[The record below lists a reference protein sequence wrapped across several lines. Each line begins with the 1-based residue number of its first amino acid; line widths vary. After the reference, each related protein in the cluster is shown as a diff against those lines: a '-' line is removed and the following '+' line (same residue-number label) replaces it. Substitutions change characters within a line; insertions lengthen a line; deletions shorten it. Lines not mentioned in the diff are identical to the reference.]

1 MRRRVH
7 HRSFVLAMAVL
18 ATVVMAIVPAGC
30 SGGATDDPR
39 SAEPDHAV
47 VGMRRRPPDAHPG
60 AAGHTGRR
68 ARAGGGCDVLTHLG
82 DEPDPP
88 PGGRLTVAR
97 YRVTFDRRAR
107 RVIVETDMSG
117 AAGALA
123 GGLGGRDAA
132 AGADLSTGA
141 RMVAVGDVVYAQ
153 GGPMAAA
160 VGRAP
165 TDWVEMDR
173 ATLVDRRPRSD
184 AAALVLDPL
193 GPFGVLGD
201 ATADAR
207 VVGHDVMRGS
217 PVTHVATSA
226 SGGAAAPVD
235 AWIDT
240 EGVIRRMEI
249 RLPGGDGA
257 GCGWGR
263 HHGRPVRHRSC
274 QWTSRHR
281 GGER

>member
-1 MRRRVH
+1 MRRRAH
-7 HRSFVLAMAVL
+7 HRSFVLATAML
-18 ATVVMAIVPAGC
+18 TTVVTAIVPAGC
-30 SGGATDDPR
+30 SGGATDEPR
-39 SAEPDHAV
+39 SAEPATPLSRWVDHPALTRALQVTRAV
-47 VGMRRRPPDAHPG
+47 ER
-60 AAGHTGRR
+60 GRVEV
-68 ARAGGGCDVLTHLG
+68 ATVLTHLA
-82 DEPDPP
+82 DDPDPP

-97 YRVTFDRRAR
+97 YRVTFDRGAR

-117 AAGALA
+117 TARALA
-123 GGLGGRDAA
+123 GGIGGRDAA

-173 ATLVDRRPRSD
+173 ATLVDQRPRSD

-207 VVGHDVMRGS
+207 AVGHDVLRGS

-249 RLPGGDGA
+249 RVPGGDGA
-257 GCGWGR
+257 GAGGVVTTVDLYDIA
-263 HHGRPVRHRSC
+263 PAVDI
-274 QWTSRHR
+274 TSPR
-281 GGER
+281 GER